1 MQAYVIQ
8 AGEGPQGL
16 QRRDIVD
23 TPLAPHEVRVRVHAV
38 SLNHRDLTF
47 AKRPATTPP
56 QIPCSDAAGEV
67 IEVGSAVTRLRVGQR
82 VMSQFFPL
90 WDEGPLTPEKT
101 ALLLGGSSPGV
112 LAQIVVL
119 PASAWVPLPDEL
131 GYREA
136 ATLPCAGVTAWN
148 ALFGFDPLQPG
159 DRVLTLGT
167 GGVSLWALQLGHAA
181 GLQMIVSSSDDAK
194 LEQAKRLGAAATINY
209 RRHPDWAA
217 VARALSGGRGV
228 DRVIDTTGRETLS
241 PSMAALRHGGA
252 VAMVGG
258 VTGWGGELNAA
269 AMLDGA
275 LRLQGVLVGS
285 RASAE
290 ALLRFV
296 VAARI
301 EPLIARCYPF
311 EQARDAFEHLASQ
324 RHVGKI
330 VIDLA

>member
-1 MQAYVIQ
+1 MQAYVLK
-8 AGEGPQGL
+8 GGDGPQGL
-16 QRRDIVD
+16 TRRDIPSA
-23 TPLAPHEVRVRVHAV
+23 PLAPHEVRVRVHAV
-38 SLNHRDLTF
+38 ALNHRDLTF
-47 AKRPATTPP
+47 ANRPADTPP
-56 QIPCSDAAGEV
+56 QSPCSDAAGEV
-67 IEVGSAVTRLRVGQR
+67 VEIGSAVTRLRVGQR

-90 WDEGPLTPEKT
+90 WDDGPLTPEKT
-101 ALLLGGSSPGV
+101 ALVLGGSAPGV
-112 LAQIVVL
+112 LAQSVVL
-119 PASAWVPLPDEL
+119 PASAWVALPAGL

-167 GGVSLWALQLGHAA
+167 GGVSLWALQLGRAA

-194 LEQAKRLGAAATINY
+194 LAQARQLGAAGTINY
-209 RRHPDWAA
+209 RREPDWSAA
-217 VARALSGGRGV
+217 ARALSEGRGV
-228 DRVIDTTGRETLS
+228 DRVIDTTGRETLGQ
-241 PSMAALRHGGA
+241 SMAALRHGGA

-258 VTGWGGELNAA
+258 VTGWGGEINAA

-296 VAARI
+296 VAASI
-301 EPLIARCYPF
+301 QPVIAHCYPF
-311 EQARDAFEHLASQ
+311 ERAREAFEHLASQ
-324 RHVGKI
+324 RNVGKI
-330 VIDLA
+330 IIDLD